1 MEEWGW
7 MKFDFG
13 VLLSTFFLPPTAA
26 RANTGCDQGG
36 GQGKELRRAGIRREG
51 TERAQMKRAG
61 IGRAGIRE
69 KELRRAR
76 IEESRN

>member
-1 MEEWGW
+1 MILG
-7 MKFDFG
+7 FC
-13 VLLSTFFLPPTAA
+13 FLPFSFHQLQQEQTLAVI
-26 RANTGCDQGG
+26 GG